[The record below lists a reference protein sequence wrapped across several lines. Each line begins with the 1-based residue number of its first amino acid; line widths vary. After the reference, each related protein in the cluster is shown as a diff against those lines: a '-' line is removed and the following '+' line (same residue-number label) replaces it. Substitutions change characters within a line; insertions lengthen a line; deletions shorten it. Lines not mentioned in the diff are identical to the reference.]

1 MYQNLFINNKHIY
14 KITLYNEKY
23 ILNDHSINCGIEH
36 DKAWMIFFF
45 LQFYNALM
53 EVTYTPK
60 ELAFYLTVTSALWL
74 NRCLY
79 PLCGEHCNFRLLRFY
94 SSKC

>member
-36 DKAWMIFFF
+36 DKA
-45 LQFYNALM
+45 
-53 EVTYTPK
+53 
-60 ELAFYLTVTSALWL
+60 
-74 NRCLY
+74 
-79 PLCGEHCNFRLLRFY
+79 
-94 SSKC
+94 